1 MRSPRGRKLWFV
13 GESGKLK
20 PVVIKEGVSDTTLMQ
35 ILEHD
40 ELEGKEAVIG
50 YETPATL
57 AAKKD
62 DTTNPFKQKFP
73 QRGKNKG
80 TAPEPKK

>member
-1 MRSPRGRKLWFV
+1 
-13 GESGKLK
+13 
-20 PVVIKEGVSDTTLMQ
+20 MQ

-40 ELEGKEAVIG
+40 DLVGQEAVIG

-57 AAKKD
+57 AAKKS

-73 QRGKNKG
+73 QRNKNKG